1 MLVTDAAKIL
11 ELNLC
16 TMKPGEVE
24 FSSKY
29 KLTGK
34 FNEKMHALVAWWDC
48 GFTNL
53 ENPVLLSTSP
63 CEKSTHWK

>member
-1 MLVTDAAKIL
+1 MLVTDSAKIL

-29 KLTGK
+29 KLVSK
-34 FNEKMHALVAWWDC
+34 FNEKMHALVSWWDC

-53 ENPVLLSTSP
+53 
-63 CEKSTHWK
+63 